1 MKLATFGFVALLIV
15 CWTFDPFLKK
25 HSMTT
30 LSPDESLIF
39 NKLLSAVIIGIYLL
53 YLLFNKKCN
62 FSKLKN
68 ITKKEVVFISASAIS
83 TFVSAIAL
91 INLLQR
97 EDVGYLMPQIQP
109 LVILLTMCVGYFIFK
124 EKISYYQIIG
134 GILIIGGVF
143 FLNKNKKK

>member
-25 HSMTT
+25 HSMKT
-30 LSPDESLIF
+30 LSPDESMIF
-39 NKLLSAVIIGIYLL
+39 NKLLSASIIGIYLM
-53 YLLFNKKCN
+53 YLLFNKKCD

-68 ITKKEVVFISASAIS
+68 ITKKEVIYISASAIS
-83 TFVSAIAL
+83 TFVSAVAL

-124 EKISYYQIIG
+124 EKITYYQMIG
-134 GILIIGGVF
+134 GALIVGGVY
-143 FLNKNKKK
+143 FLNKKKK

>member
-1 MKLATFGFVALLIV
+1 MKLATFGFIALLIV

-25 HSMTT
+25 HSMKT
-30 LSPDESLIF
+30 LSPDESMIF
-39 NKLLSAVIIGIYLL
+39 NKLLSASIIGIYLM
-53 YLLFNKKCN
+53 YLLFNKKCD

-68 ITKKEVVFISASAIS
+68 ITKKEVIYISASAIS
-83 TFVSAIAL
+83 TFVSAVAL

-124 EKISYYQIIG
+124 EKITYYQMIG
-134 GILIIGGVF
+134 GALIIGGYI
-143 FLNKNKKK
+143 FLIRK

>member
-1 MKLATFGFVALLIV
+1 MKIATFGFITLLII
-15 CWTFDPFLKK
+15 CWTFDPFFKK
-25 HSMTT
+25 HSMQT
-30 LSPDESLIF
+30 LSPDESMIF
-39 NKLLSAVIIGIYLL
+39 NKLLSATIIGIYLM
-53 YLLFNKKCN
+53 YLIFNKKCD

-68 ITKKEVVFISASAIS
+68 MTKKEMIFISASAIS
-83 TFVSAIAL
+83 TFVSAVAL

-134 GILIIGGVF
+134 GVLIIGGVV
-143 FLNKNKKK
+143 FLNKKKK

>member
-25 HSMTT
+25 HSMKT
-30 LSPDESLIF
+30 LSPDESMIF
-39 NKLLSAVIIGIYLL
+39 NKLLSASIIGIYLM
-53 YLLFNKKCN
+53 YLLFNKKCD

-68 ITKKEVVFISASAIS
+68 ITKKEVVYISASAIS
-83 TFVSAIAL
+83 TFVSAVAL

-124 EKISYYQIIG
+124 EKITYYQMIG
-134 GILIIGGVF
+134 GALIVGGVY
-143 FLNKNKKK
+143 FLNKKKK